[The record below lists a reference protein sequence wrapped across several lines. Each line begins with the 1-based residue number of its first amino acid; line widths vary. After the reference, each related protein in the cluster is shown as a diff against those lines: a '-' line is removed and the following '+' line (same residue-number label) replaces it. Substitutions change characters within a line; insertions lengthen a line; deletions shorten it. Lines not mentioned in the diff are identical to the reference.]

1 MGYKCSRGRG
11 LNISQFLDNAKTDRT
26 PTRGWGGVSMNRSRE
41 GEVRELVETRSR
53 RFLLMRGK
61 REGRRLTSKRE
72 GNRLVDTS
80 HRSQIFGLVS
90 K

>member
-41 GEVRELVETRSR
+41 REREREKGEG
-53 RFLLMRGK
+53 GK
-61 REGRRLTSKRE
+61 AYENIIEVHPRIE
-72 GNRLVDTS
+72 
-80 HRSQIFGLVS
+80 
-90 K
+90 